1 MFAVNMAC
9 AYGVQECVDIAT
21 AKFDNWNMETGDN
34 EPKAEFK
41 ATVMN
46 TVMSKDVT
54 DEVKEQWAAL
64 WGLYTNPATS
74 ASEKQTIYYALGL
87 IQDEDTLWK
96 SVNSHSADF
105 TLFS

>member
-1 MFAVNMAC
+1 MAC
-9 AYGVQECVDIAT
+9 GYGVQECVDTAT
-21 AKFDNWNMETGDN
+21 AKFNAWNKNTGEN

-54 DEVKEQWAAL
+54 DDVKEQWAAL

-74 ASEKQTIYYALGL
+74 ASAKQTIYYALGL
-87 IQDEDTLWK
+87 IQDEDTLLK
-96 SVNSHSADF
+96 LVA
-105 TLFS
+105 